1 MTLRKSLVA
10 SKLAVCTSFADATI
24 GMQLDGVV
32 SKVMEK
38 GLLVDLFGGLRA
50 LVPITEAADGYVKTL
65 SELFTVGQ
73 PTVVRLTAVNAATQQ
88 LTARI
93 RQAEQLSIDAVDVG
107 VAYEAVVSAL
117 HVATV
122 SVRLEPSGVT
132 GLVTHDRL
140 ARARQT
146 TADELKASLK
156 VGDRLG
162 QLVVT
167 SRDEAKSIVMVS
179 PLSLG
184 QPSSISGVNAGT
196 DISFDTLDVGQ
207 VVPVAKVV
215 GSMPQGLLV
224 QIGRSLRGRAAW
236 TDVADDYDAPRPD
249 IGEAVRAV
257 IVALDVDHRRIG
269 CLAGLSQAARSAHR
283 ERRRRQDG
291 PARARLREQRR
302 RRRSLRHARAGRHR
316 ACADP
321 RPLRRV
327 CQGLEAALLGRS
339 GRRGY
344 RHVVRWRCALRPY

>member
-1 MTLRKSLVA
+1 
-10 SKLAVCTSFADATI
+10 
-24 GMQLDGVV
+24 MQLDGVV

-50 LVPITEAADGYVKTL
+50 LVPIAEAADGYVKTL
-65 SELFTVGQ
+65 SDLFTVGQ
-73 PTVVRLTAVNAATQQ
+73 STVVRLTAVNLATQQ

-93 RQAEQLSIDAVDVG
+93 RQSEQPSIDAVDVG
-107 VAYEAVVSAL
+107 VAYEAVVAAL

-122 SVRLEPSGVT
+122 SVKLEPSGVT

-146 TADELKASLK
+146 TADALKASLK

-179 PLSLG
+179 PLSPG

-207 VVPVAKVV
+207 LVPVAKVV
-215 GSMPQGLLV
+215 GSTPQGLLV

-236 TDVADDYDAPRPD
+236 TDVADDYDAPRPGT
-249 IGEAVRAV
+249 GEAVQAV
-257 IVALDVDHRRIG
+257 IVTLDVDHRRIDLSLRPSVVAPSSTKPRDPLIASVADVKTG
-269 CLAGLSQAARSAHR
+269 QRVRGFVINVADAGLF
-283 ERRRRQDG
+283 
-291 PARARLREQRR
+291 
-302 RRRSLRHARAGRHR
+302 
-316 ACADP
+316 
-321 RPLRRV
+321 V
-327 CQGLEAALLGRS
+327 TLGR
-339 GRRGY
+339 GVTARVQIRDLFDEFVKDWKPRFAIGQ
-344 RHVVRWRCALRPY
+344 VVEGTVTSCVL